1 MLVHRFSIR
10 PCRDELADARDRAEI
25 PKTAVIL
32 NGKVRVM
39 ATALAA
45 ILRSPLR
52 FVRTL
57 RETLRLHAPL
67 SDRGLVAHLAYLA
80 EACVLL
86 GELRRRKIGH
96 LHAHFGTNPAAVA
109 LGWRRTDCRIF
120 FVLNL
125 SNTQVNGASVA
136 LTGVGAAASG
146 TVFNESSRSVT
157 LSGGKLSDDFAPYAL
172 HIYVVQ

>member
-120 FVLNL
+120 SF
-125 SNTQVNGASVA
+125 ST
-136 LTGVGAAASG
+136 
-146 TVFNESSRSVT
+146 SRTRKSTAHPWRSRGWGLQQAERCSTSRRVR
-157 LSGGKLSDDFAPYAL
+157 
-172 HIYVVQ
+172 